1 MTAGLSPAYKKFA
14 DPIDN
19 SGGPG
24 GFDAHIYFDQVG
36 VTVVMVVV
44 MVMVMWLTWRC

>member
-1 MTAGLSPAYKKFA
+1 MKAGLSPAYKKFA

-44 MVMVMWLTWRC
+44 GGDVADLVLLE